1 MNNWIQR
8 SSSCIWKHQRIIN
21 SCELN
26 KITVFFLVLLSASV
40 FSQNK
45 KVVFTKE
52 FRYSFQD
59 DKNKNIQIG
68 IFGNTSNELLIN
80 SKVDQFPFNVFMD
93 DLGSSF
99 VSFGMNNQLEN
110 SMYSQFF
117 TGMMHNS
124 PLQTK
129 KDLIIQKTDE
139 KETILGMPCQYYH
152 INLKDANQDEALK
165 VCVNESYPV
174 NTFSALNG
182 IMNIFTNNKNK
193 SGLRGLILKGG
204 PSGEKFEKEF
214 FVLNEIKDTD
224 AYVYF
229 DHKGSMMKHQRKMDS
244 LMLEQQRWNEDFAN
258 DSLSVFSDSTAVYN
272 NYSYIPEYVS
282 TYKKENKEM
291 ATLAIDNPFSKE
303 LLIGAPRYCTN
314 IEKDFPVFENK
325 RIAKHLKNY
334 VGQVCDM
341 YLTQSDSETVDEK
354 GTIDEIRREV
364 LFLLNIRDDLSKSD
378 KKKLDKYLDQLD

>member
-1 MNNWIQR
+1 
-8 SSSCIWKHQRIIN
+8 
-21 SCELN
+21 LN

-193 SGLRGLILKGG
+193 SVLRGLILKGG